1 MARICLH
8 GYVSGKVQGVYY
20 RQSAQEQADR
30 LELDGWVRNVA
41 DGRVEVLVE
50 GEEGAVRELAAWL
63 EEGPAD
69 AEVTAVELQEQPLQG
84 ITGFI
89 VRR

>member
-8 GYVSGKVQGVYY
+8 GFVSGRVQGVYY
-20 RQSAQEQADR
+20 RQSTEQQAER
-30 LELDGWVRNVA
+30 LGIDGWVRNIA
-41 DGRVEVLVE
+41 DGRVEVLLE
-50 GEEGAVRELAAWL
+50 GEEEAVRELEGWL
-63 EEGPAD
+63 HEGPTG
-69 AEVTAVELQEQPLQG
+69 AEVSAVDVQEVPAQG

>member
-8 GYVSGKVQGVYY
+8 GYVSGKVQGVCY
-20 RQSAQEQADR
+20 RQSTQEQADR

-69 AEVTAVELQEQPLQG
+69 AEVAAVELQEQPLQG

>member
-20 RQSAQEQADR
+20 RQSTQEQADR

>member
-20 RQSAQEQADR
+20 RQSTQEQADR
-30 LELDGWVRNVA
+30 LELDGWIRNLA

-50 GEEGAVRELAAWL
+50 GEDGAVRELAAWL
-63 EEGPAD
+63 EQGPAE
-69 AEVTAVELQEQPLQG
+69 AQVTGVELQEQPLQG

>member
-20 RQSAQEQADR
+20 RQSTQEQADR

-69 AEVTAVELQEQPLQG
+69 AEVAAVELQEQPLQG

>member
-20 RQSAQEQADR
+20 RQSTQEEADR
-30 LELDGWVRNVA
+30 LDLDGWVRNLD
-41 DGRVEVLVE
+41 DGRVEVLLE
-50 GEEGAVRELAAWL
+50 GEEDAVRELARWL
-63 EEGPAD
+63 ERGPDKAQ
-69 AEVTAVELQEQPLQG
+69 VTAVELSEQPLQG
-84 ITGFI
+84 VTGFI

>member
-20 RQSAQEQADR
+20 RQSTQEQADL
-30 LELDGWVRNVA
+30 LELDGWVRNLA

-50 GEEGAVRELAAWL
+50 GEEDAVRALVAWL
-63 EEGPAD
+63 EQGPEA
-69 AEVTAVELQEQPLQG
+69 AEVEGVELQEQPLQG

>member
-8 GYVSGKVQGVYY
+8 GYISGKVQGVYY
-20 RQSAQEQADR
+20 RQSTQEQAER
-30 LELDGWVRNVA
+30 LEIDGWIRNLE
-41 DGRVEVLVE
+41 DGRVELLVE
-50 GEEGAVRELAAWL
+50 GEEDAVRELEKWL
-63 EEGPAD
+63 ARGPVKAKV
-69 AEVTAVELQEQPLQG
+69 AAVELQPMTPQG

>member
-30 LELDGWVRNVA
+30 LELDGWVRNLA
-41 DGRVEVLVE
+41 DGRVEVLIE
-50 GEEGAVRELAAWL
+50 GEELAVRELANWL
-63 EEGPAD
+63 EQGPAGAD
-69 AEVTAVELQEQPLQG
+69 VSAVELQQQPLQG

>member
-8 GYVSGKVQGVYY
+8 GYVSGKVQGVYF
-20 RQSAQEQADR
+20 RQSTQDQADR
-30 LELDGWVRNVA
+30 LELDGWVRNLS

-50 GEEGAVRELAAWL
+50 GEEDAVRELAAWL
-63 EEGPAD
+63 EQGPAD
-69 AEVTAVELQEQPLQG
+69 ARVTGIELQDQPVQG

>member
-20 RQSAQEQADR
+20 RQSTQEEADR
-30 LELDGWVRNVA
+30 LDLDGWVRNLD
-41 DGRVEVLVE
+41 DGRVEVLLE
-50 GEEGAVRELAAWL
+50 GEEDAVRELARWL
-63 EEGPAD
+63 ERGPDKAR
-69 AEVTAVELQEQPLQG
+69 VTAVELAEQPLQG
-84 ITGFI
+84 IIGFI